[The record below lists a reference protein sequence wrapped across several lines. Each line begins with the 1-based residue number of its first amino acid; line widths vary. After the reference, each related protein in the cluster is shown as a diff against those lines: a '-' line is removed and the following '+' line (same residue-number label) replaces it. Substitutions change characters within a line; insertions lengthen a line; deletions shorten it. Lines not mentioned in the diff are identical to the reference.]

1 MNLATK
7 GVTYMTSLQDILKF
21 NEQFVSE
28 KQYESYITTKY
39 PDKKIVIL
47 TCMDTRLV
55 ELLPKAL
62 NLRNGDV
69 KVVKSAGA
77 IVNHPFGG
85 IMRSLLVAVY
95 ELQADEIY
103 VIGHY
108 DCGMSAVDPN
118 LMIEH
123 MLERGI
129 KQETLDVINF
139 AGMDLKEWLRG
150 FGDVKTSVLKS
161 VDLIRR
167 HPLVPVG
174 VPVHGLVIDPGTG
187 KLDLITNGI
196 EISDNK

>member
-1 MNLATK
+1 MS
-7 GVTYMTSLQDILKF
+7 SLKEILSF
-21 NEQFVSE
+21 NDSFVSE
-28 KQYESYITTKY
+28 KKYEPFITTKY

-139 AGMDLKEWLRG
+139 AGMDLKEWYRYSCRRG
-150 FGDVKTSVLKS
+150 
-161 VDLIRR
+161 
-167 HPLVPVG
+167 
-174 VPVHGLVIDPGTG
+174 
-187 KLDLITNGI
+187 
-196 EISDNK
+196 